1 MHLIDLTIPLP
12 PAWPPPRTGSE
23 FELLVHYLRRR
34 DPIGYRVH
42 LTLAFGA
49 LFLAPLWQAPS
60 AIAFGILAG
69 YALLRLP
76 NTWRCCSA
84 LLSEPAMVAWMILGS
99 LLAISI
105 LWNPFAAE
113 YGLDHLRAW
122 RVMLYPLLLLPVLPS
137 RRIMLV
143 ALLLGGFMQVGF
155 MSTGDSDT
163 SLYQRSGPLHNVNIA
178 GMWGAVLATA
188 GTAALL
194 WGRWWGLL
202 VMAVGVTISLFSGS
216 RGSLTAMAAGVAV
229 VLGMGMLVSRG
240 HERWWRLGRVLLPLA
255 AAAVL
260 ALAVLPM
267 SAQRIQRSLTQI
279 TTAES
284 TSDHPSSALLA
295 VDPARFQLWRLAM
308 LKAQERPILGWGFGA
323 YPSIT
328 TSTIDTFDRTWWAL
342 PEEVRSVSTISY
354 FRGSHSMYMR
364 IACEQG
370 LIGLLTL
377 LAALTFTI
385 EALDCLTRRSAMAL
399 GGLGVVVA
407 WMVFAGTEDAHTMTR
422 ALLPVPLVLALVIL
436 GDHFDAGEQA

>member
-1 MHLIDLTIPLP
+1 MRLIDLTVPVP

-34 DPIGYRVH
+34 DPVGYRVH
-42 LTLAFGA
+42 LTLAFAA
-49 LFLAPLWQAPS
+49 LFLASLWQAPS

-69 YALLRLP
+69 YTLLRLP

-84 LLSEPAMVAWMILGS
+84 LLSAPAMVAWIALGL

-105 LWNPFAAE
+105 LWNPFGADH
-113 YGLDHLRAW
+113 GLDHLHAW

-137 RRIMLV
+137 RWILLA
-143 ALLLGGFMQVGF
+143 ALLLGGFTQLGF
-155 MSTGDSDT
+155 MTIGDDET
-163 SLYQRSGPLHNVNIA
+163 SLYRRAGPLQNVNIA

-202 VMAVGVTISLFSGS
+202 IMAAGVITSLSTFS
-216 RGSLTAMAAGVAV
+216 RGSLAAMAAGVSV
-229 VLGMGMLVSRG
+229 VLGAGILASRG
-240 HERWWRLGRVLLPLA
+240 HERWWRLGRVLLPLV

-260 ALAVLPM
+260 AMAVLPV
-267 SAQRIQRSLTQI
+267 SARRIQRSLTQI
-279 TTAES
+279 TAAQD
-284 TSDHPSSALLA
+284 TSDPASSALMD
-295 VDPARFQLWRLAM
+295 VDPARFHLWRLAM

-328 TSTIDTFDRTWWAL
+328 TSTIDTFDRSWWAL
-342 PEEVRSVSTISY
+342 PGQFDSVSSIGR

-385 EALDCLTRRSAMAL
+385 ETLGRLTRRSAMAL

-436 GDHFDAGEQA
+436 GDHFDSGEQA

>member
-1 MHLIDLTIPLP
+1 MRLIDRTVPLP
-12 PAWPPPRTGSE
+12 AAWPPPRTGSE
-23 FELLVHYLRRR
+23 YESLVHYLRRR

-42 LTLAFGA
+42 LTLAFVA

-76 NTWRCCSA
+76 NTWRSCSA
-84 LLSEPAMVAWMILGS
+84 LLSEPAMVAWIALGS

-105 LWNPFAAE
+105 LWNPFGPDD
-113 YGLDHLRAW
+113 GLTRLGAW

-137 RRIMLV
+137 RRILLV
-143 ALLLGGFMQVGF
+143 ALLLGGFTQLGF
-155 MSTGDSDT
+155 MTIGDAEVP
-163 SLYQRSGPLHNVNIA
+163 LYRRSGPLQNVNIA

-202 VMAVGVTISLFSGS
+202 AMAAGATISLFSMS

-229 VLGMGMLVSRG
+229 VLGLGMLESRG
-240 HERWWRLGRVLLPLA
+240 HERWWRLGRVLLPL
-255 AAAVL
+255 
-260 ALAVLPM
+260 LAVGLVAVVVLPA
-267 SAQRIQRSLTQI
+267 STQRIRYSLTKI
-279 TTAES
+279 TAARG
-284 TSDHPSSALLA
+284 TSEGAHPALMA
-295 VDPARFQLWRLAM
+295 VDPERFLLWRLAL
-308 LKAQERPILGWGFGA
+308 LKAQDRPILGWGLGS
-323 YPSIT
+323 YTSIT
-328 TSTIDTFDRTWWAL
+328 TETIDTFDRSWWVV
-342 PEEVRSVSTISY
+342 PDQVSSPSSIGY

-385 EALDCLTRRSAMAL
+385 KGLSRLTRRSAMAL

-407 WMVFAGTEDAHTMTR
+407 WMVYAGTEDAHTMTR

-436 GDHFDAGEQA
+436 GDHFDAREQT

>member
-1 MHLIDLTIPLP
+1 L
-12 PAWPPPRTGSE
+12 
-23 FELLVHYLRRR
+23 
-34 DPIGYRVH
+34 
-42 LTLAFGA
+42 
-49 LFLAPLWQAPS
+49 
-60 AIAFGILAG
+60 
-69 YALLRLP
+69 
-76 NTWRCCSA
+76 
-84 LLSEPAMVAWMILGS
+84 

-105 LWNPFAAE
+105 LWNPFGADH
-113 YGLDHLRAW
+113 GLDHLGAW

-137 RRIMLV
+137 RWILLA
-143 ALLLGGFMQVGF
+143 ALLLGGFTQLGF
-155 MSTGDSDT
+155 MTIGGAES
-163 SLYQRSGPLHNVNIA
+163 SLHRQAGPLQNVNIA

-202 VMAVGVTISLFSGS
+202 VMAAGMIISLSTFS
-216 RGSLTAMAAGVAV
+216 RGGLAAMAAGVSV
-229 VLGMGMLVSRG
+229 VLVVGILASRG
-240 HERWWRLGRVLLPLA
+240 RERWWRLGRVLLPLA

-260 ALAVLPM
+260 AMAVLPV
-267 SAQRIQRSLTQI
+267 SARRIQRSLTQVI
-279 TTAES
+279 AAQD
-284 TSDHPSSALLA
+284 TSDPASSALMD
-295 VDPARFQLWRLAM
+295 VDPARFHLWRLAM

-328 TSTIDTFDRTWWAL
+328 TSTIDTFDRSWWAL
-342 PEEVRSVSTISY
+342 PGQFDSVSSIGR

-377 LAALTFTI
+377 LAALTFTF
-385 EALDCLTRRSAMAL
+385 EALGRLTRRSAMAL

-436 GDHFDAGEQA
+436 GDQFDSREQA